1 MKTTTIR
8 IITKR
13 TMMLIT
19 IILLLVLSSYIDTHY
34 TRDARVDSIEDNVV
48 TFIDTCG
55 YTWEATDVDN
65 IVEGQIVVLKMHTN
79 HTDSIISDDIIVG
92 IKPTATIV
100 Q

>member
-1 MKTTTIR
+1 MKRRTVR
-8 IITKR
+8 RARAIIYTMIVLIMLLTVSHIESHYKR
-13 TMMLIT
+13 
-19 IILLLVLSSYIDTHY
+19 V
-34 TRDARVDSIEDNVV
+34 ARVDSICNNVV
-48 TFIDTCG
+48 TFTDVLG

-92 IKPTATIV
+92 IKPTTITL